1 MLILLCLFVCLFV
14 FVCLLVCLLVV
25 YSSVSMTIYN
35 IYIFNSEGQCIYYW
49 EWKRSGDSQ
58 VSQSEEFKLMYGM
71 IFSIKSFINRLSP
84 IDADNQFCSYATNK
98 HRLHFFETQSKL
110 KFILNTDLQ
119 ADSAKVNELLKEIYT
134 GYYVQFVVKNPFCDI
149 RGVSIESS
157 LFTKKL
163 NAFISNLTIA

>member
-1 MLILLCLFVCLFV
+1 MSVDLFVVYLFRCSCIYLFVCTFGYLA
-14 FVCLLVCLLVV
+14 
-25 YSSVSMTIYN
+25 MTIYN
-35 IYIFNSEGQCIYYW
+35 IYIFNSDGQCIYYW
-49 EWKRSGDSQ
+49 EWKRTGESQ

-119 ADSAKVNELLKEIYT
+119 SDSAKVHDILKEIYT

-149 RGVSIESS
+149 RGISIESS

-163 NAFISNLTIA
+163 NAFISNLTIV